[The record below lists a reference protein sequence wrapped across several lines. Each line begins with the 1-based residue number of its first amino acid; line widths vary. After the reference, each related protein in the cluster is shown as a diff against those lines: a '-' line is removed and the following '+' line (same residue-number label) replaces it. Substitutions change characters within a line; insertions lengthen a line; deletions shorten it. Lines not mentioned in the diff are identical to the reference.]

1 MKREEVKAIFPN
13 ATDDEIDSILNKIGS
28 ELNPLKQ
35 QLKTAESERDA
46 AKSALSEAQMSEA
59 NVKQQLA
66 VANAKLEDGMTA
78 EEKLAQLEAQA
89 AAREQ
94 EFTLKS
100 NGLDARQILVEA
112 GYFDTADIDALVTQ
126 VTVADTEATK
136 TAAKLLVDTVAKQR
150 SAVEAATK
158 DALLK
163 NNPSL
168 SGGGN
173 DGGTQ
178 VTTVKEFLALPY
190 AEQLALKESNPQI
203 LSQLTK

>member
-59 NVKQQLA
+59 SAKQQLA
-66 VANAKLEDGMTA
+66 TATAKLEEGMTA

>member
-178 VTTVKEFLALPY
+178 ITTVKEFLALPY

>member
-66 VANAKLEDGMTA
+66 VANAKLEDGMTT